1 MGRVNNNS
9 PFNARAHTDIPHV
22 FGYVAGLESTELKE
36 AMRNLNSLAEPTT
49 GEYGWMLPHLML
61 AEIDQLVLN
70 IERTINDRERF
81 GPWYGRLKFTLA
93 NHADDIPWMGTKS
106 MSHVFAKNIDAFSC
120 HTTMRG
126 FYNLLSIPEWRS
138 ANYCVSI
145 EAAREALLAVCPN
158 GFPVLPRQERFET
171 ADVEA
176 AKDLANQFWPEAERF
191 NSLLD
196 KILEIVGSSG
206 YRSKKAREKTNL
218 KNRRRSVR
226 SLING
231 LLAHHKS
238 LTVVAVRLSIRQCDA
253 SHRVGEKAQHA
264 FARIMGDRRNDEL
277 LSEAIGFFWVL
288 QESFATSFRQRRPTS
303 DIRNPLG
310 HVTLHYDLVLF
321 FNANRSAEAVKI
333 VKYLG
338 ASWKHFAGEGAFHRT
353 LNGDS
358 FRPYEKTA
366 NDWKMEKAGLF
377 PGEYEFTGLV
387 HEQSPEAQN
396 LRRAAYS
403 MVYAAAFR
411 NPQKQSQSPTL
422 IKNRARRFGKSDLL
436 TGCGFDKAGRG
447 NKLVRSAVKHERKKR
462 PKYGEF

>member
-1 MGRVNNNS
+1 MGKANNKS
-9 PFNARAHTDIPHV
+9 PFIEKAHTDIPHV

-36 AMRNLNSLAEPTT
+36 AMCNLSSLAEPTT
-49 GEYGWMLPHLML
+49 GEYGWMAPQLML
-61 AEIDQLVLN
+61 AMVDQLVLN

-81 GPWYGRLKFTLA
+81 GPWYGRLKFTMA
-93 NHADDIPWMGTKS
+93 NHAEDIPWMGAKS
-106 MSHVFAKNIDAFSC
+106 MSQVFEKNIDAFSC
-120 HTTMRG
+120 HATMRG

-145 EAAREALLAVCPN
+145 EAAREALLAVYPN
-158 GFPVLPRQERFET
+158 DFPGLPRQERFET
-171 ADVEA
+171 ADLEA
-176 AKDLANQFWPEAERF
+176 AKVLAKQFWPQAERF

-196 KILEIVGSSG
+196 KILEIVGSRG
-206 YRSKKAREKTNL
+206 YRSKKAREKTKL
-218 KNRRRSVR
+218 KDRARSVR

-253 SHRVGEKAQHA
+253 SHRVGEKAQQA

-288 QESFATSFRQRRPTS
+288 QESFAASFRQRRPTT

-310 HVTLHYDLVLF
+310 HVALHYDLVLF
-321 FNANRSAEAVKI
+321 FKPKRSAEAVKI
-333 VKYLG
+333 VKYIG
-338 ASWKHFAGEGAFHRT
+338 ASWNHFAGEGAFHRT

-358 FRPYEKTA
+358 FRPYEKTVH
-366 NDWKMEKAGLF
+366 DWEMEKDGLF

-387 HEQSPEAQN
+387 HEQSLEARN

-411 NPQKQSQSPTL
+411 KPRKQSQSPTL
-422 IKNRARRFGKSDLL
+422 IKNRAHRFGKSDLL

-447 NKLVRSAVKHERKKR
+447 NKLGRSAVKHERKKR
-462 PKYGEF
+462 PKYSEF